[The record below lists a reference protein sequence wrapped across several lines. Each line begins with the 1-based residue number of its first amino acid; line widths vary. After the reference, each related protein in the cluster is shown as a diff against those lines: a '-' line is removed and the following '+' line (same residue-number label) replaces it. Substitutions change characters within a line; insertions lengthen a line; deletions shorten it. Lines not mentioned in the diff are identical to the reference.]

1 MGQDQE
7 RCTREAGHLGWSRGV
22 LTSRRLSGRRLENE
36 QEMRVTIQTSAP
48 LTSAGAASPRNFSA
62 VEKAAAF
69 PGANKQSVLQVCGHS
84 GLCPARASFQAVAP
98 AQPGGRTGMSRA
110 ASEGTGEAY
119 PSSDSGAFRHLPWL
133 Q

>member
-69 PGANKQSVLQVCGHS
+69 PHVCEEVPGSATPLAQSEVFL
-84 GLCPARASFQAVAP
+84 
-98 AQPGGRTGMSRA
+98 
-110 ASEGTGEAY
+110 
-119 PSSDSGAFRHLPWL
+119 
-133 Q
+133 